1 MKKLIVPIIICAF
14 GLFIAYYFFGVDIEG
29 LTEGF
34 IDFLT
39 DLLDGPG

>member
-1 MKKLIVPIIICAF
+1 MKKLMVPVIVSAF
-14 GLFIAYYFFGVDIEG
+14 ALFIAYYFFGVDVEG

>member
-1 MKKLIVPIIICAF
+1 MKKLILPLCVVILVVAVAKF
-14 GLFIAYYFFGVDIEG
+14 FFGVDVEG

-34 IDFLT
+34 IDFLS

>member
-1 MKKLIVPIIICAF
+1 MKKIIVPIIVCAF
-14 GLFIAYYFFGVDIEG
+14 GLFIAYYFFDVDIEG

-34 IDFLT
+34 IDFLA

>member
-14 GLFIAYYFFGVDIEG
+14 ALFIAYYFFDVDIEG